1 MAQEHSTFYRMW
13 NSNRGK
19 KIISAAYSL
28 GASVVILGAL
38 FKILHLPGANYM
50 LMAGMITESVIF
62 ALGIFD
68 TPHKDYDWGQI
79 FDFKNPEK
87 LNLTTSG
94 VQSLANT
101 TSVAPARHVGLNYT
115 ETISDDEVKKLSEGI
130 KNLSATADNLQVLA
144 NVAVAANGLTKNI
157 ETAAEATVNFAGTQQ
172 KLNTT
177 SETLAAKYQGITSE
191 MDLITNTTKSYADKV
206 AEVNKSLASINSI
219 YEIQLRNIQSQTE
232 GLNLQSENIR
242 TVSGHLDDIT
252 SDILKMKEATALT
265 LEDSLKY
272 QVTTKKIAKQVEDLN
287 AVYGNMLNAL
297 S

>member
-1 MAQEHSTFYRMW
+1 MW

-38 FKILHLPGANYM
+38 FKILHLAGANYM

-87 LNLTTSG
+87 LNLMATG
-94 VQSLANT
+94 IQSPRSTAA
-101 TSVAPARHVGLNYT
+101 VAPARQVGLNYT
-115 ETISDDEVKKLSEGI
+115 EAISDDEVKKLSEGI

-191 MDLITNTTKSYADKV
+191 MDVITNTTKSYADKV

-219 YEIQLRNIQSQTE
+219 YEIQLRHIQSQTE

>member
-1 MAQEHSTFYRMW
+1 MW

-38 FKILHLPGANYM
+38 FKILHLAGANYM

-87 LNLTTSG
+87 LNLMATG
-94 VQSLANT
+94 IQSPGSTAA
-101 TSVAPARHVGLNYT
+101 VAPARQVGLNYT
-115 ETISDDEVKKLSEGI
+115 EAISDDEVKKLSEGI

-172 KLNTT
+172 KLNTI

-191 MDLITNTTKSYADKV
+191 MDVITNTTKSYADKV

-219 YEIQLRNIQSQTE
+219 YEIQLRHIQSQTE

>member
-1 MAQEHSTFYRMW
+1 MGQGQSTFYRMW

-19 KIISAAYSL
+19 RIISAAYSL

-38 FKILHLPGANYM
+38 FKILHLAGANYM

-68 TPHKDYDWGQI
+68 TPHTDYDWGKI

-87 LNLTTSG
+87 LNLMANG
-94 VQSLANT
+94 IQSPAST
-101 TSVAPARHVGLNYT
+101 AAITPARQVGLNYT

-130 KNLSATADNLQVLA
+130 KNLSNTADNLQILA
-144 NVAVAANGLTKNI
+144 NVAIAANGLTKNI
-157 ETAAEATVNFAGTQQ
+157 DTASVATANFATTQQ
-172 KLNTT
+172 KLNSN
-177 SETLAAKYQGITSE
+177 SEILATRYQGITSE
-191 MDLITNTTKSYADKV
+191 MDVITNSTKSYADKV

-219 YEIQLRNIQSQTE
+219 YEIQLRHIQSQTE

-252 SDILKMKEATALT
+252 TDIIKMKEATT
-265 LEDSLKY
+265 LAMEDSRKY
-272 QVTTKKIAKQVEDLN
+272 QATTKKIAKQVEDLN

>member
-1 MAQEHSTFYRMW
+1 MW

-191 MDLITNTTKSYADKV
+191 MDVITNTTKSYADKV

-219 YEIQLRNIQSQTE
+219 YEIQLRHIQSQTE

>member
-38 FKILHLPGANYM
+38 FKILHLAGANYM

-87 LNLTTSG
+87 LNLMATG
-94 VQSLANT
+94 IQSPGSTAA
-101 TSVAPARHVGLNYT
+101 VAPARQVGLNYT
-115 ETISDDEVKKLSEGI
+115 EAISDDEVKKLSEGI

-177 SETLAAKYQGITSE
+177 SETLAAKYQGIHPKW
-191 MDLITNTTKSYADKV
+191 M
-206 AEVNKSLASINSI
+206 
-219 YEIQLRNIQSQTE
+219 
-232 GLNLQSENIR
+232 
-242 TVSGHLDDIT
+242 
-252 SDILKMKEATALT
+252 
-265 LEDSLKY
+265 
-272 QVTTKKIAKQVEDLN
+272 
-287 AVYGNMLNAL
+287 
-297 S
+297 

>member
-1 MAQEHSTFYRMW
+1 MW

-87 LNLTTSG
+87 LNLMATG
-94 VQSLANT
+94 IQSPGSTAA
-101 TSVAPARHVGLNYT
+101 VAPARQVGLNYT
-115 ETISDDEVKKLSEGI
+115 EAISDDEVKKLSEGI

-191 MDLITNTTKSYADKV
+191 MDVITNTTKSYADKV

-219 YEIQLRNIQSQTE
+219 YEIQLRHIQSQTE